1 MYLVGYR
8 PIGRPRRCRLRRR
21 CGYECRQTFQLSRS
35 LRALGRHARHRVA
48 LYARLLQRLHLAFVE
63 GIREAAASSDASL
76 DLKLRELTLQH
87 LAVTPGHVA
96 YATPDDLE
104 ARSTPAVPRPY
115 RHDPFSCAVCGHKRA
130 RSTYVLARPTVDVCT
145 RTLDRRGIAPHR
157 DVLSNRLVGV
167 PSSPI
172 LCGEEVIQMF
182 VGLASRRNPVRLA
195 EYGLR
200 VV

>member
-1 MYLVGYR
+1 LGDPEGVVFIAGAVLNADKR
-8 PIGRPRRCRLRRR
+8 SNFRLH
-21 CGYECRQTFQLSRS
+21 YELSAGMLGIES
-35 LRALGRHARHRVA
+35 L
-48 LYARLLQRLHLAFVE
+48 LYARLLQRLYLAFVE
-63 GIREAAASSDASL
+63 GIVEAAASSDASL

-115 RHDPFSCAVCGHKRA
+115 QHDPFSCAACGHKRA
-130 RSTYVLARPTVDVCT
+130 RSTYVLARPMVDVCT

-172 LCGEEVIQMF
+172 LCGDQVIQVL
-182 VGLASRRNPVRLA
+182 VGLASRRNPLRLA

-200 VV
+200 VL